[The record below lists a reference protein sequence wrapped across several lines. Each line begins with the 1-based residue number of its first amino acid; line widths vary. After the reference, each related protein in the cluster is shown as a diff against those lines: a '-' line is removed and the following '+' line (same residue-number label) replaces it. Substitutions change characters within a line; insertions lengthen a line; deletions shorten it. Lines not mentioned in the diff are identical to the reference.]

1 MRKVIGA
8 GGLKYRKKKGI
19 CAIIARA
26 VQQTGSDCLGS
37 DGKKGASGMPKGE
50 QDMKK
55 IVVTVIGADR
65 VGIVAGVTKELAKE
79 NINILDISQTILDG
93 IFDMVLICDM
103 ENAKGSLKQVQ
114 DDMGELGRELGV
126 DVRVQLA
133 DIFYAMHRI

>member
-1 MRKVIGA
+1 
-8 GGLKYRKKKGI
+8 
-19 CAIIARA
+19 
-26 VQQTGSDCLGS
+26 
-37 DGKKGASGMPKGE
+37 
-50 QDMKK
+50 MKK

-103 ENAKGSLKQVQ
+103 ENPKGSLKQVQ

>member
-1 MRKVIGA
+1 ME
-8 GGLKYRKKKGI
+8 KGRFRY
-19 CAIIARA
+19 AEGR
-26 VQQTGSDCLGS
+26 TGHEKNRGNRHWCR
-37 DGKKGASGMPKGE
+37 P
-50 QDMKK
+50 
-55 IVVTVIGADR
+55 R
-65 VGIVAGVTKELAKE
+65 RY
-79 NINILDISQTILDG
+79 INILDISQTILDG

>member
-1 MRKVIGA
+1 
-8 GGLKYRKKKGI
+8 
-19 CAIIARA
+19 
-26 VQQTGSDCLGS
+26 
-37 DGKKGASGMPKGE
+37 
-50 QDMKK
+50 MKK

-93 IFDMVLICDM
+93 IFDMVLIWDM